1 MLHAVIVRRVQDRLV
16 FDFSEQLAGYREQ
29 INAAITDY
37 QVSESVRMRGR
48 IDDVRVVAMT
58 VTDPA
63 IVAGV
68 QLRGHAQLVVA
79 PK

>member
-1 MLHAVIVRRVQDRLV
+1 MTTSGHVR
-16 FDFSEQLAGYREQ
+16 S
-29 INAAITDY
+29 DY

-63 IVAGV
+63 IAASV
-68 QLRGHAQLVVA
+68 QLRGHAKLVVA
-79 PK
+79 PR